1 MAPRYIS
8 QFPAPLLED
17 LVTGRW
23 IPIVGSGLS
32 RNATLPN
39 QRPMPLWHDL
49 GRIIATELRGYDYVD
64 PIDSISSY
72 EHEFGRPTLIEK
84 LADIIGINA
93 TQPSDVHEAFCSIPF
108 DIVCTTN
115 FDFLL
120 EHQYELVSRGCN
132 PLIGQDQLSIN
143 MTSSQVALLKLHGD
157 LRRSERL
164 IVTEHDYDT
173 FLDRFPI
180 IATFLANLLITR
192 TPVLIGYSLNDPDFR
207 QVWEIVGERLGRDRR
222 RAYAL
227 CVGAQPAEVA
237 RYNRRGIN
245 VINLGASRRKYGE
258 ILRNTFRELNSYWL
272 DTIVSHSQVL
282 EENLLQQFHLPD
294 SAVTN
299 LCYFVIP
306 LSASSFYRYQV
317 FPLIRGL
324 GLVPVTA
331 GDVVS
336 PPGSE
341 VAKQEALL
349 RHAAFV
355 VIDPSDESSVAGAR
369 MAVARSEPSS
379 ILAVLEEGA
388 TLPSNISGINVIR
401 RPDPTDIDTESF
413 LGELERWFRGGL
425 DEIEPILAKAARR
438 LLDLREPGAAVVSAI
453 TYLETKLRERLD
465 KSLEKDPR
473 LRSLRQVIEEAKA
486 RGFLGA
492 FEIRQVFRWLKVR
505 NEIAHRNSPV
515 AKHTA
520 REIIEGVEEIIV
532 SGRWKQ

>member
-1 MAPRYIS
+1 MAPPYIS

-49 GRIIATELRGYDYVD
+49 GTIIASELRGYDYVD

-120 EHQYELVSRGCN
+120 EHQYELVSRGCT

-157 LRRSERL
+157 LRHSERL

-207 QVWEIVGERLGRDRR
+207 QVWEIVGERLGRARR

-227 CVGAQPAEVA
+227 CVGAQSVEVA
-237 RYNRRGIN
+237 RYGRRGIN
-245 VINLGASRRKYGE
+245 VINLGTSKRKYGE
-258 ILRNTFRELNSYWL
+258 ILRDTFRELNSYWL
-272 DTIVSHSQVL
+272 KTIVSHSQVL

-294 SAVTN
+294 SAATN
-299 LCYFVIP
+299 LCYFVLP

-317 FPLIRGL
+317 FPLIRDL
-324 GLVPVTA
+324 GLVPVTE
-331 GDVVS
+331 GDIVS
-336 PPGSE
+336 PPGTE

-355 VIDPSDESSVAGAR
+355 VIDPSDESSLAGAR
-369 MAVARSEPSS
+369 MAVARSKPTS

-388 TLPSNISGINVIR
+388 TSPSNIHGIKVVR
-401 RPDPTDIDTESF
+401 RPDPTDIETEPF
-413 LGELERWFRGGL
+413 LDDLERWFRGGL
-425 DEIEPILAKAARR
+425 EEIEPIFAKDARR
-438 LLDLREPGAAVVSAI
+438 LLDLGESSAAVVSAI

-465 KSLEKDPR
+465 TSSAKDPR
-473 LRSLRQVIEEAKA
+473 FRSLRQLIEVAKEQ
-486 RGFLGA
+486 RYLGKI
-492 FEIRQVFRWLKVR
+492 EIRQVLSWLKVR

-515 AKHTA
+515 TKGTA
-520 REIIEGVEEIIV
+520 REIIAGVEEIIA
-532 SGRWKQ
+532 SGR